1 MYGLGEKGEGRKRKG
16 GFKTKEE
23 ERGKEGTEEKKRN
36 MRKRNKNEKSV
47 KKSRN

>member
-1 MYGLGEKGEGRKRKG
+1 MYGLGEKGEGRKG

-36 MRKRNKNEKSV
+36 TRKRNKNKKKV

>member
-23 ERGKEGTEEKKRN
+23 ERGKEGTEKEEKY
-36 MRKRNKNEKSV
+36 EKE
-47 KKSRN
+47 KQK